1 MAAMTESDR
10 KPSGPAAAALLS
22 AGVGSLALGAFTFLA
37 ENVKS
42 IANALKWYK
51 PAGPLSG
58 KTGLAILVWLVLW
71 AILGKAWQ
79 GKDVELGR
87 IYTVTLVLIAIGFL
101 LTFPIV
107 FQMRF

>member
-22 AGVGSLALGAFTFLA
+22 VGVGSLALGVFTFLA

-42 IANALKWYK
+42 IGKALNWYH
-51 PAGPLSG
+51 PAGNLTG
-58 KTGLAILVWLVLW
+58 KTGLAIILWLVLW
-71 AILGKAWQ
+71 VILGKAWQ

-87 IYTVTLVLIAIGFL
+87 IYTVTLVLITIGFL

>member
-10 KPSGPAAAALLS
+10 KPSGPAAAAFLS
-22 AGVGSLALGAFTFLA
+22 VGVGSLALGVFTFLA

-42 IANALKWYK
+42 IAKALNWYN

-87 IYTVTLVLIAIGFL
+87 IYTVTIVLIAIGFL
-101 LTFPIV
+101 LTFPVV